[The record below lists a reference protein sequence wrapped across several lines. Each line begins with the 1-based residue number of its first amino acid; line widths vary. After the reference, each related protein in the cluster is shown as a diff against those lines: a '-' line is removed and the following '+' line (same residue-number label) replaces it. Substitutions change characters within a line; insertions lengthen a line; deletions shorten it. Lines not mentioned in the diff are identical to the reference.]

1 MKRFYRK
8 YLISLTLINMAMLI
22 SHATNF
28 YCIKWQAIFARQ
40 KHSKSSVAP
49 PGCWG
54 YFFSYGTGLDLEL
67 LPTSCVSQKTS
78 WNDGFSG
85 ARVHGG
91 EIVCSRSHSKPKA
104 SAFQSS
110 DLFIKPY
117 HF

>member
-8 YLISLTLINMAMLI
+8 YLISLTLINMALLI

-54 YFFSYGTGLDLEL
+54 YFFSYGD
-67 LPTSCVSQKTS
+67 
-78 WNDGFSG
+78 
-85 ARVHGG
+85 R
-91 EIVCSRSHSKPKA
+91 IRS
-104 SAFQSS
+104 
-110 DLFIKPY
+110 
-117 HF
+117 